1 MRVGFKGFKE
11 QVLTFLAASNI
22 TAGYPVTVADTG
34 LISNSA
40 ADDEFAGIATQ
51 GGEKFAPVMI
61 SGYTKLSYSAG
72 TPKCGWQYLTAD
84 GNGGVKIAASGKKAR
99 LVVEIDTDNKTIG
112 VIL

>member
-34 LISNSA
+34 LISNST

>member
-11 QVLTFLAASNI
+11 QVLTFLAASEI
-22 TAGYPVTVADTG
+22 AAGSPVTVADTG

-40 ADDEFAGIATQ
+40 ADDEFAGVATQ

-61 SGYTKLSYSAG
+61 SGYTKLSYTSG
-72 TPKCGWQYLTAD
+72 TPKCGWQYITAD
-84 GNGGVKIAASGKKAR
+84 GSGGVKIASSGKKAR

>member
-34 LISNSA
+34 IISNSA

>member
-1 MRVGFKGFKE
+1 MRVGYKGFKE
-11 QVLTFLAASNI
+11 QVLTFLAASEI

-40 ADDEFAGIATQ
+40 ADDEFSGIATQ
-51 GGEKFAPVMI
+51 SGEKFAPVMI
-61 SGYTKLSYSAG
+61 NGYTKLSYSAG

-84 GNGGVKIAASGKKAR
+84 GKGGVKIATSGKKAR
-99 LVVEIDTDNKTIG
+99 LVVEIDTDNQTIG